1 MVGVWP
7 KDQCVKSG
15 YPKSRVQGPVLC
27 AGNVAGGFDAC
38 QVIIYIILF
47 KTQFDLHK
55 CTLIAY
61 FRRPKVCSAII

>member
-38 QVIIYIILF
+38 QVIISIIQNVL
-47 KTQFDLHK
+47 
-55 CTLIAY
+55 
-61 FRRPKVCSAII
+61 